1 MPLFFSFEITSRY
14 CKIPQKL
21 LVFYM
26 QNVSGILIKQTVLQV
41 EKLEEQK
48 NAIQEQIKEVFDN
61 AKINGLDVQVLK
73 KLIKLR
79 KQKPEEINEQEE
91 LLDLYKRAMD
101 QAE

>member
-1 MPLFFSFEITSRY
+1 
-14 CKIPQKL
+14 
-21 LVFYM
+21 M